1 VTTRDLI
8 KGSLRL
14 IGSIAS
20 GETST
25 AAEEADALSSLNDL
39 LENWS
44 IEGLLVYQNISE
56 TFPLVGGQAAYT
68 MGLTGNFN
76 TTRPIKIINAS
87 ILYGQTEVP
96 LKILT
101 HQQWAEIET
110 KSNQSNVPQVLYQ
123 SGSYPLDTI
132 NFWPV
137 PTGSSSLVLYSLK
150 PLAAFTSVNDVL
162 NLPPGYARALRYN
175 LAIELAPEYGRD
187 PSAMVAMAAQESKA
201 DLKRQNI
208 QPVFMVSDA
217 VGLIQN
223 KLFNINTG
231 E

>member
-1 VTTRDLI
+1 MTVRDLI

-44 IEGLLVYQNISE
+44 IEGLLIYQNIRES
-56 TFPLVGGQAAYT
+56 FALVGAQQSYT
-68 MGLTGNFN
+68 MGVGGNFN
-76 TTRPIKIINAS
+76 TVRPIKVVKAN
-87 ILYGQTEVP
+87 ILFGQTEVP
-96 LKILT
+96 LELLT
-101 HQQWAEIET
+101 HQQWADVQT
-110 KSNQSNVPQVLYQ
+110 KSNQSNVPRSLYA
-123 SGSYPLDTI
+123 SGSYPLETI
-132 NFWPV
+132 SLWPT
-137 PTGSSSLVLYSLK
+137 PANASNIILYSIK
-150 PLAAFTSVNDVL
+150 PLAAFATVNDVIT
-162 NLPPGYARALRYN
+162 LPPGYARALRYN
-175 LAIELAPEYGRD
+175 LALELAPEYGRD
-187 PSAMVAMAAQESKA
+187 PSAMVAMAAQDSKA